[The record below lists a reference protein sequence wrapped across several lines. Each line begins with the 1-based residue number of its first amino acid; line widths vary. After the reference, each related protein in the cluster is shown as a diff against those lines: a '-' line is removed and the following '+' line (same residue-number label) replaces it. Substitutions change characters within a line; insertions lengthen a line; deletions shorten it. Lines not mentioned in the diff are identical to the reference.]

1 MAEKV
6 EFKKR
11 KKIDINDLL
20 KSNLKNN
27 EQSEQK
33 QEKTKEKVLEKSSKQ
48 TTDINE
54 KVVINQNFPDTVLLK
69 EDKYEIPHR
78 FLKTEKRLSIQI
90 NTIEYLKLDKITK
103 SIPQSKIKFTSALF
117 EDWLKKHKQNAYKD
131 FKIFESHKQVP
142 SNFKQK
148 VNVAST
154 LPISTHQQL
163 QKIANEKAVPLSK
176 LLTSIIYQFLQNN

>member
-20 KSNLKNN
+20 KNNLKTNP
-27 EQSEQK
+27 
-33 QEKTKEKVLEKSSKQ
+33 KVEKSKEP
-48 TTDINE
+48 E
-54 KVVINQNFPDTVLLK
+54 KEIKKTRVTNKEIILEQNPSNTVFLK
-69 EDKYEIPHR
+69 EDKYDIPPR
-78 FLKTEKRLSIQI
+78 FLKTEKRISLQI

-117 EDWLKKHKQNAYKD
+117 EDWLQKHKHNLYKD
-131 FKIFESHKQVP
+131 FKICESHEPVP

-148 VNVAST
+148 VSVAST

-163 QKIANEKAVPLSK
+163 QKIANEKAIPVSK
-176 LLTSIIYQFLQNN
+176 LLTSIIYQFLQNH